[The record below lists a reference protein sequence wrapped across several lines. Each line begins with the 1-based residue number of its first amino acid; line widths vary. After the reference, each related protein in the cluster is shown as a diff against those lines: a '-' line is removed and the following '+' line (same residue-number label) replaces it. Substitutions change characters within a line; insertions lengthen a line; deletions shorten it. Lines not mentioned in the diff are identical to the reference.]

1 MNKKLR
7 HLDISYNKF
16 TMEEIELIG
25 EGLKANHTILGIH
38 VEGNQGYYDHKGYL
52 IPKE

>member
-1 MNKKLR
+1 
-7 HLDISYNKF
+7 
-16 TMEEIELIG
+16 MEEIELIG